1 MKGEHRWCFQFL
13 RVHRHL
19 HLQCGLSLYRQV
31 AQSLIKGELI
41 DKEFSFEHAWSQRRV
56 DLLNLKLFKQD
67 SDFCD
72 AFRDEDL
79 GEKDPRDQLYRKEL
93 LD

>member
-41 DKEFSFEHAWSQRRV
+41 DKEFLFEHVLLQHRVSQ
-56 DLLNLKLFKQD
+56 LNPKLF
-67 SDFCD
+67 
-72 AFRDEDL
+72 
-79 GEKDPRDQLYRKEL
+79 
-93 LD
+93 

>member
-41 DKEFSFEHAWSQRRV
+41 DKEFWFEHAWSQRRV
-56 DLLNLKLFKQD
+56 DLLNPKLFKQD

-79 GEKDPRDQLYRKEL
+79 GEKDLWDQLYRKEL